1 LNQSL
6 KPHIKSTLLLAYPV
20 AIGYVGYIAM
30 QVVDNIMIGGLGA
43 VYLAAASVANS
54 IFIIIMIAGL
64 GISYA
69 VTPLVAI
76 AIGAGKT
83 SECEKLFKHSIIVNL
98 TAAIILVV
106 ITLLSSNI
114 IHYLNQPP
122 EIVDKAIS
130 YCRILGLSILPL
142 MLFQCYKQ
150 FMEGLSSTRPAM
162 IITVLANLINAFFN
176 WILVYGR
183 YGFPKLELNGSG
195 LATFFSRLF
204 MALAILW
211 YFRHSREFNCYS
223 FTLKIKELS
232 FHFIK
237 KILNIGLPTAFQ
249 YIFEVGSFSAAVIM
263 IGWLGTKQ
271 LAAHQIAIN
280 LASITYMAALG
291 ISSSGA
297 IRVGNAVGHQDIA
310 EVRKAGF
317 IAIILGASMMFFCA
331 IVLITLRNY
340 LPLLYIKDKEVI
352 SIASVLLI
360 IAAFFQIFDGTQA
373 VGIGV
378 LRGLTD
384 VKGPTIITFIAY
396 WIIEIPV
403 AYILGFVFH
412 IGVIGVWL
420 GFLTGLFFS
429 AFMLT
434 LRFNKK
440 SRQLVNMYPLDQLH

>member
-1 LNQSL
+1 M
-6 KPHIKSTLLLAYPV
+6 
-20 AIGYVGYIAM
+20 AIGQVGYIAM

-43 VYLAAASVANS
+43 VHLAAASVANS
-54 IFIIIMIAGL
+54 IFIIVMIMGL

-76 AIGAGKT
+76 AIGADKT
-83 SECEKLFKHSIIVNL
+83 HECEELFKQSVIVNSI
-98 TAAIILVV
+98 TAILLVAV
-106 ITLLSSNI
+106 TFFSSNI
-114 IHYLNQPP
+114 LYYLNQPP
-122 EIVDKAIS
+122 EIIGPAVL
-130 YCRILGLSILPL
+130 YCRILGFSILPL

-150 FMEGLSSTRPAM
+150 FIEGLSSTRPAM
-162 IITVLANLINAFFN
+162 IITIAANLINALFN

-195 LATFFSRLF
+195 IATFSSRLF
-204 MALAILW
+204 MALAIMW
-211 YFRHSREFNCYS
+211 YAKQSKVFARYDLS
-223 FTLKIKELS
+223 LKIKRISIHIIRKL
-232 FHFIK
+232 
-237 KILNIGLPTAFQ
+237 LNLGLPTAFQ
-249 YIFEVGSFSAAVIM
+249 YVFEVGSFSFAVIM

-291 ISSSGA
+291 ISSAGA
-297 IRVGNAVGHQDIA
+297 IRVGNAVGQQDVT

-317 IAIILGASMMFFCA
+317 TAIILGASMMFCCGILF
-331 IVLITLRNY
+331 ITFRKF
-340 LPLLYIKDKEVI
+340 LPLLYISDKEVI

-360 IAAFFQIFDGTQA
+360 IAALFQIFDGTQA

-396 WIIEIPV
+396 WIVEIPV
-403 AYILGFVFH
+403 AYVLGFVFH
-412 IGVIGVWL
+412 LQVVGIWL
-420 GFLTGLFFS
+420 GFLTGLIFS
-429 AFMLT
+429 AIMLT

-440 SRQLVNMYPLDQLH
+440 SRHLINV